1 MESLFDMLEVEE
13 IKPVEKKKKE
23 SKKEAKVEKTE
34 KKEKASA
41 SSKSYLYPFVMHI
54 SAQNI
59 DVSHIFEDGKEYSE
73 KEITKMML
81 EHGFYNF
88 SGNVTYDFIESDNVL
103 VPIFQYHKKG

>member
-23 SKKEAKVEKTE
+23 SKTTKAE

-41 SSKSYLYPFVMHI
+41 SGKSYLYPFVMHI

-59 DVSHIFEDGKEYSE
+59 DVSHIFEEGKEYSE

>member
-1 MESLFDMLEVEE
+1 MNSLFDMLEPASIEKE
-13 IKPVEKKKKE
+13 EKKK
-23 SKKEAKVEKTE
+23 APL
-34 KKEKASA
+34 KKEK
-41 SSKSYLYPFVMHI
+41 KQKETKQEKQDDTKVYKYPFTVHI

-59 DVSHIFEDGKEYSE
+59 DVSHIFEEGQSYTADQ
-73 KEITKMML
+73 ITKMML